1 MNLPL
6 AKIMVMAMLC
16 LHLTAG
22 VAEGNKDRW
31 HVTTQS
37 EQAII
42 NVIHSQLNAFKE
54 GRYDLAYTHASDS
67 IQSHFPDQRT
77 FRSMVENGYGV
88 LLNPLH
94 VRFNGIDRRF
104 ESALYRVEIIS
115 HDGQRWLALYSM
127 IVNGK
132 GIWKI
137 DGCRLLQLTGTF
149 L

>member
-1 MNLPL
+1 
-6 AKIMVMAMLC
+6 MLC

-22 VAEGNKDRW
+22 VADGNKDRW

-67 IQSHFPDQRT
+67 IQSRFPDQRA
-77 FRSMVENGYGV
+77 FRVMVESGYGV

-104 ESALYRVEIIS
+104 ESAVYQVELIS
-115 HDGQRWLALYSM
+115 HDGQRWLALYPM
-127 IVNGK
+127 TMNGN
-132 GIWKI
+132 GLWKI
-137 DGCRLLQLTGTF
+137 DGCRLVRLTGTF

>member
-1 MNLPL
+1 MKFPL
-6 AKIMVMAMLC
+6 AKFMVMAMLC
-16 LHLTAG
+16 LHLAAG
-22 VAEGNKDRW
+22 VADGNEDQW

-42 NVIHSQLNAFKE
+42 NVIRTQIDAFKQ
-54 GRYDLAYTHASDS
+54 GRYDLAYTLASDN
-67 IQSHFPDQRT
+67 IQSRFPDQRT
-77 FRSMVENGYGV
+77 FRAMVENGYGV

-104 ESALYRVEIIS
+104 KSAVYQVEIIS
-115 HDGQRWLALYSM
+115 RDRQRWLALYPM
-127 IVNGK
+127 ILNGE

-137 DGCRLLQLTGTF
+137 NGCRLLRLTGTF

>member
-1 MNLPL
+1 MKYPL

-16 LHLTAG
+16 LHLAAG
-22 VAEGNKDRW
+22 VADGNEDQW
-31 HVTTQS
+31 DITTPS
-37 EQAII
+37 EHGIV
-42 NVIHSQLNAFKE
+42 NVIRAQLNAFKE
-54 GRYDLAYTHASDS
+54 GRFDLAYTHASDS

-77 FRSMVENGYGV
+77 FRVMVENGYGV

-104 ESALYRVEIIS
+104 KSALYRVDIIS

-127 IVNGK
+127 IANGN
-132 GIWKI
+132 GLWKI
-137 DGCRLLQLTGTF
+137 DDCRVFRLAGTF